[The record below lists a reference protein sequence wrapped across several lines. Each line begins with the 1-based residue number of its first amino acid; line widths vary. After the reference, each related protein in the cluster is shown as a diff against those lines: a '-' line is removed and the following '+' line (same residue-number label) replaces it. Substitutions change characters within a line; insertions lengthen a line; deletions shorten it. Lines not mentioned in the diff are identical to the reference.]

1 MLYLSVVFNTT
12 REALFIVLAIAITI
26 FTFNTRSYIDTIR
39 DLKVKT
45 HFTIEYENYKI
56 LNAIEIALRND
67 PTNEYEEFFKKYG
80 LYEGN
85 TTFSDCS
92 KIETYFT
99 HISRISLVLII
110 LLIVFIILS
119 FIPFIASFYIEDKTR
134 DYQSVYP
141 SLAFCIVSTI
151 REVILFFLFFE
162 YSRFFSAYK
171 RHFENGFFELY
182 DNINN
187 IVVKI
192 LFENYYISLFDLKL
206 NYLVNIILQSINL
219 FIGLIY
225 TIIFL
230 KSCNCCKWLNG

>member
-1 MLYLSVVFNTT
+1 MLYLSVAFNLT

-45 HFTIEYENYKI
+45 HFTVDYENYKV
-56 LNAIEIALRND
+56 LNVIEKALRND
-67 PTNEYEEFFKKYG
+67 PINEYEVFFKIYD

-85 TTFSDCS
+85 TFSDS
-92 KIETYFT
+92 NEIENYFT
-99 HISRISLVLII
+99 PISRSCLVLII

-119 FIPFIASFYIEDKTR
+119 LISFIAAFKIKEDSR
-134 DYQSVYP
+134 DYQNVHP
-141 SLAFCIVSTI
+141 SLVFCIVSTI
-151 REVILFFLFFE
+151 REVILFLMFFE
-162 YSRFFSAYK
+162 YFGFFIAYK
-171 RHFENGFFELY
+171 RHFEKGFFELY

-187 IVVKI
+187 NEVKI

-206 NYLVNIILQSINL
+206 NYLVNIIFQSINL

-230 KSCNCCKWLNG
+230 NSADCCKRLNG

>member
-1 MLYLSVVFNTT
+1 MLYLSVAFNLT

-45 HFTIEYENYKI
+45 HFTIEYENYKV
-56 LNAIEIALRND
+56 LNVIEKALRND
-67 PTNEYEEFFKKYG
+67 PINEYDVFFKIYD

-85 TTFSDCS
+85 TFSDS
-92 KIETYFT
+92 SEIENYFT
-99 HISRISLVLII
+99 PISRSGLILII
-110 LLIVFIILS
+110 ILIIFIILS
-119 FIPFIASFYIEDKTR
+119 LIPFIAAFKIKEDSR
-134 DYQSVYP
+134 DYQNVHP
-141 SLAFCIVSTI
+141 SLVFCIVSTI
-151 REVILFFLFFE
+151 REVILFLMFFE
-162 YSRFFSAYK
+162 YFGFFIAYK
-171 RHFENGFFELY
+171 RHFEKGFFELY

-187 IVVKI
+187 NEVKI

-206 NYLVNIILQSINL
+206 NYLVNIIFQSINL

-230 KSCNCCKWLNG
+230 NSADCCKRLNG

>member
-45 HFTIEYENYKI
+45 HFTVDYENYKV
-56 LNAIEIALRND
+56 LNVIEKALRND
-67 PTNEYEEFFKKYG
+67 PINEYEVFFKIYD

-85 TTFSDCS
+85 TFSDS
-92 KIETYFT
+92 SEIENYFT
-99 HISRISLVLII
+99 PISRSSLVLII
-110 LLIVFIILS
+110 ILIIFIILS
-119 FIPFIASFYIEDKTR
+119 LIPFIAAFKIEDDSR
-134 DYQSVYP
+134 DYQNVYP

-151 REVILFFLFFE
+151 REVILYLMFLE
-162 YSRFFSAYK
+162 YSGFFIPYK
-171 RHFENGFFELY
+171 ILFEKGFFELY

-187 IVVKI
+187 NEVKI
-192 LFENYYISLFDLKL
+192 LFENYYISFFDLKL
-206 NYLVNIILQSINL
+206 NFLINIILQSINL

-225 TIIFL
+225 TILFL
-230 KSCNCCKWLNG
+230 KSSDYCKRRIE